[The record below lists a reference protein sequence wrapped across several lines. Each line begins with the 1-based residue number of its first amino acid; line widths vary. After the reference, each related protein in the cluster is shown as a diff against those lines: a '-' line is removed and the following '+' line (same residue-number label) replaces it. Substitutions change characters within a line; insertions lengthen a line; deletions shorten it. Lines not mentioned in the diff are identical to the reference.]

1 MREEI
6 TKAPHVKVSQ
16 KTFRSLLE
24 DAREVYN
31 YTEEES
37 PYPTGEG
44 TRCLFYRGVIFIEVV
59 DLKESE

>member
-6 TKAPHVKVSQ
+6 ANAPHVEVSP

-31 YTEEES
+31 YTAEES
-37 PYPTGEG
+37 PYPEG
-44 TRCLFYRGVIFIEVV
+44 DGQRCLFYKGVIFVEVM